1 MIDPMFLSCYIC
13 WERIPYRRG
22 PSCRASDRTSSRA
35 PGRGHFL
42 PETVGIGLG
51 HEWRTF
57 ITCALATPQK
67 CSILADLWERAAK
80 GSGRILM
87 EVLCSFKDLGAVV
100 AGADRWY
107 RRNGCFTKCHRGG
120 RWGSYIQGSDC
131 AQTAGRKGFCI
142 CVTIKEGFAKSSKTR
157 TGGLGRKKQN
167 KTG

>member
-1 MIDPMFLSCYIC
+1 MFGRCGLIDPMFLSCYIC

-87 EVLCSFKDLGAVV
+87 GVLCSFKDLGAVV
-100 AGADRWY
+100 AGTDRPLVPPQWL
-107 RRNGCFTKCHRGG
+107 FHQMPS
-120 RWGSYIQGSDC
+120 WGSL
-131 AQTAGRKGFCI
+131 
-142 CVTIKEGFAKSSKTR
+142 
-157 TGGLGRKKQN
+157 GLIHPRF
-167 KTG
+167 